1 MNIFNH
7 SRFIAQCSRLSLCFF
22 MIASIYSTS
31 ANAVVSDVV
40 TPSVKGRAYLMGV
53 FPYLAPLKLEKMYA
67 PIAADYTKAIGAN
80 VQFMTNSTYKSFM
93 KNLDKQLYD
102 IVFVQ
107 PFDYV
112 AIADKYGYRPL
123 ATRNKP
129 LPAILVVK
137 SDSNITSVSDLRGK
151 TIALPPAVSAISFL
165 MKNHLKENG
174 IDPNRDIKIMH
185 FRSHDSCMHNVVLK
199 IVDACGTA
207 PPAWRFFQTKM
218 KDALKII
225 GKTDGIPNSIFAIHP
240 RVPEAVRNKLAQQI
254 ATWPKTKHGLKLLKG
269 AKVEKFVPAKDSD
282 YDKVRSMAKEF
293 RK

>member
-7 SRFIAQCSRLSLCFF
+7 NGFTATFNKLSIGLFI
-22 MIASIYSTS
+22 IASIYSATG
-31 ANAVVSDVV
+31 NAVVSDGV
-40 TPSVKGRAYLMGV
+40 SQNAQSQAYLMGV
-53 FPYLAPLKLEKMYA
+53 FPYLAPVKLEKMYA
-67 PIAADYTKAIGAN
+67 PIAADYSKAIGTN

-93 KNLDKQLYD
+93 KNLDKELFD

-137 SDSNITSVSDLRGK
+137 SGSKITSVGDLRGK
-151 TIALPPAVSAISFL
+151 KIALPPAVSAISFL
-165 MKNHLKENG
+165 MKNYLKENG
-174 IDPNRDIKIMH
+174 IDPSKDIEIVH

-225 GKTDGIPNSIFAIHP
+225 GKTNGIPNSIFAIHP
-240 RVPEAVRNKLAQQI
+240 RVPEEVRNKLIQQI
-254 ATWPKTKHGLKLLKG
+254 ATWPITKHGLELLKG
-269 AKVEKFVPAKDSD
+269 AKVEKFIPAKDSD
-282 YDKVRSMAKEF
+282 YDKVRIMAKEF